1 MRVRVRVR
9 VRHRVAEAAE
19 LDVTAELRALA
30 LELTGL
36 VRGVARLYD
45 GRNVLSVRVRAVGLG
60 YDRRGEGNVV
70 RQPAKPLDLASTAS
84 VGLVYWCRSSG
95 TTTVAYY

>member
-1 MRVRVRVR
+1 MRVRVR

-60 YDRRGEGNVV
+60 YDRRV
-70 RQPAKPLDLASTAS
+70 RAM
-84 VGLVYWCRSSG
+84 WSG
-95 TTTVAYY
+95 SLLSR

>member
-30 LELTGL
+30 LELTSL
-36 VRGVARLYD
+36 VRGVARLYVT
-45 GRNVLSVRVRAVGLG
+45 GGM
-60 YDRRGEGNVV
+60 
-70 RQPAKPLDLASTAS
+70 
-84 VGLVYWCRSSG
+84 
-95 TTTVAYY
+95 

>member
-1 MRVRVRVR
+1 MRVR

-45 GRNVLSVRVRAVGLG
+45 GRHVVRVRVRVRVVGLG
-60 YDRRGEGNVV
+60 
-70 RQPAKPLDLASTAS
+70 L
-84 VGLVYWCRSSG
+84 GL
-95 TTTVAYY
+95 